1 MSQVCGLMLRDVCA
15 PASPLPSGDLSRV
28 TRRQRGR
35 GIATYHLAHFVFADP
50 VRHRR
55 RTLKYVS
62 LPSIRAYKL
71 HPNAE
76 VAARVTISMSI
87 DQRTKHG
94 NTAVINCQVFGGIYT
109 IK

>member
-1 MSQVCGLMLRDVCA
+1 MGS
-15 PASPLPSGDLSRV
+15 
-28 TRRQRGR
+28 
-35 GIATYHLAHFVFADP
+35 IATYHLAHFVFADP

-76 VAARVTISMSI
+76 VATFTYRGLESNPIFRYNFSI
-87 DQRTKHG
+87 
-94 NTAVINCQVFGGIYT
+94 
-109 IK
+109 

>member
-1 MSQVCGLMLRDVCA
+1 MGS
-15 PASPLPSGDLSRV
+15 
-28 TRRQRGR
+28 
-35 GIATYHLAHFVFADP
+35 IATYHLAHFVFADP

-76 VAARVTISMSI
+76 VAVHVTILRVTISMSI

-94 NTAVINCQVFGGIYT
+94 NTTVKYCQVFGGIDMM
-109 IK
+109 K